1 MEFSKKQ
8 IDEAMSQ
15 YLQDNEDFGD
25 STETELITEVFKGVK
40 SLLIESTSDRVS
52 LQLLQEHANTL
63 KGIPKDIL
71 EDFVLYI
78 NMTELDS
85 RLL

>member
-8 IDEAMSQ
+8 IEETMSQ

-25 STETELITEVFKGVK
+25 SNETLLITEVLNGFK
-40 SLLIESTSDRVS
+40 SLILENTGEMVSSALIQEYTNR
-52 LQLLQEHANTL
+52 LQ
-63 KGIPKDIL
+63 GIPKDIF
-71 EDFVLYI
+71 EDFGLYLTL
-78 NMTELDS
+78 TEIDS

>member
-8 IDEAMSQ
+8 IEEIMTQ

-25 STETELITEVFKGVK
+25 INESKLISEVFNSVK
-40 SLLIESTSDRVS
+40 SLLTENTSDKVS
-52 LQLLQEHANTL
+52 LKMLQEHANGL
-63 KGIPKDIL
+63 QGIPKDIF
-71 EDFVLYI
+71 EDFVLYLNLTDI
-78 NMTELDS
+78 DS

>member
-8 IDEAMSQ
+8 IEESMSQ

-25 STETELITEVFKGVK
+25 SDESHLISEVFNGFK
-40 SLLIESTSDRVS
+40 SLILENTNGRIPST
-52 LQLLQEHANTL
+52 LLQEHANGL
-63 KGIPKDIL
+63 QGIPRDIF
-71 EDFVLYI
+71 EDFVLYL
-78 NMTELDS
+78 NLTEIES